1 MSNDRPK
8 RRRRG
13 ASNATREERIESEE
27 QVAPNPLTEQNGVDL
42 NSKSATY
49 VASIMFKR
57 PQAHN
62 FPVIHFECNDARATS
77 HYIRESLLAGP
88 EELRPLVRIEDQ
100 KLTTLGPHRKGH
112 LHLLESAAMLDGNP
126 ATPISVLSLYVPED
140 MHMRYFW
147 TLLSPVTLLSEL
159 TKRGLLG
166 PAVQIPYYDNPPAR
180 SKTGQVLPSRHHR
193 IFECVAE
200 NFLKATTFPHSPEYH
215 TASLISDV
223 CPSIN
228 NAATARERIESEN
241 DLHVNSHDTSPDGKD
256 LSDDRYI
263 FELHEAERA
272 LASLVHACCAEYLL
286 IKRQYFKA
294 FSRDTVLHAEKV
306 RRAVAHNRNERSSSR
321 PAATDQNQRSSSRPA
336 LTDRYQLKESRPAT
350 PALTTDDG
358 KDDDDDEYAPAD
370 APNASPRATMSPRA
384 TTRSRIRS
392 SSVVVALPAP
402 DQSTRASA
410 AQVGARNRALQV
422 RTKNAHIK
430 TVEAQTGWSMSR
442 SKKLV
447 RGWEILG
454 FLDEERVLA
463 VLTGEDDGEGSEEE

>member
-1 MSNDRPK
+1 MNDRPR

-13 ASNATREERIESEE
+13 TSNATGEERIESEE
-27 QVAPNPLTEQNGVDL
+27 QVAPKPLPKQDGVDL
-42 NSKSATY
+42 DSRSATH
-49 VASIMFKR
+49 VANMIFKR
-57 PQAHN
+57 PQAYN
-62 FPVIHFECNDARATS
+62 FPVVHFECHDARATC
-77 HYIRESLLAGP
+77 HYIRQSLLAGP

-100 KLTTLGPHRKGH
+100 KLVTLGPHRKGH

-126 ATPISVLSLYVPED
+126 ATPISVLSLYIPED

-147 TLLSPVTLLSEL
+147 TLLSPVTLLTEL

-180 SKTGQVLPSRHHR
+180 SKPGALLPSRHHR

-200 NFLKATTFPHSPEYH
+200 NFLKATTFPHSPEFH

-223 CPSIN
+223 CPSITDP
-228 NAATARERIESEN
+228 ATARERIESEN

-263 FELHEAERA
+263 FELYEAERA
-272 LASLVHACCAEYLL
+272 LASLVHANCAEYLL

-306 RRAVAHNRNERSSSR
+306 RRAVAHNL
-321 PAATDQNQRSSSRPA
+321 NQRSSSKPST
-336 LTDRYQLKESRPAT
+336 TDQTQRREFRAVT
-350 PALTTDDG
+350 PALTADDG
-358 KDDDDDEYAPAD
+358 KDDDDEDYSPAD
-370 APNASPRATMSPRA
+370 TPDASPCVTTSPRHS
-384 TTRSRIRS
+384 TRSRIRS
-392 SSVVVALPAP
+392 SSVVITLPAP

-410 AQVGARNRALQV
+410 AQIGARNRALQV
-422 RTKNAHIK
+422 RTKNAHTK

-463 VLTGEDDGEGSEEE
+463 VLTGEDDGGESDEE